1 MHKAWFFYEANR
13 HRGKGQQKVTVE
25 HVHIHRGGQAIVGSV
40 SGVGG
45 GLLTK
50 PEEQP
55 QAKGKSDTSGG
66 ALSMGDASMPALRG
80 VDPARDLVP
89 VSRDG

>member
-1 MHKAWFFYEANR
+1 MTR
-13 HRGKGQQKVTVE
+13 C
-25 HVHIHRGGQAIVGSV
+25 GSIPLMIARMAGRQNPP
-40 SGVGG
+40 SGSHSPITGVGG

-55 QAKGKSDTSGG
+55 HAEGKSDTCSG
-66 ALSMGDASMPALRG
+66 AFSMGDASMPALRG
-80 VDPARDLVP
+80 VDPARDFVP